1 VAWLTRISA
10 APRGIGTAAW
20 LIWRALTGV
29 WEPLWTGDPLV
40 EHGMAEALARFTWGP
55 LATLMAL
62 AAMTGLIAGVSVGRL
77 LQSYDAPLLI
87 LGALDAVLL
96 RDVLPLIVG
105 VFASGSVS
113 VELASQLGAMSLAR
127 EIEAIEAMGHDPVPR
142 VLGPALL
149 AVLLASPVHM
159 LAVALAAIAG
169 TMAPIHLAAHVSWR
183 EMANIALSNAAG
195 HALLT
200 GMAKVIVFAVI
211 AFGVGAA
218 VGAAPVRVQTAIG
231 RHAGRAFVI
240 GLLAIFFAAA
250 LWTILT

>member
-1 VAWLTRISA
+1 MAWLTRINA
-10 APRGIGTAAW
+10 APRGIGSGAW
-20 LIWRALTGV
+20 LTWRALTGV
-29 WEPLWTGDPLV
+29 WRPLWSGDPLV
-40 EHGMAEALARFTWGP
+40 ETGMVEALARFTWGP

-77 LQSYDAPLLI
+77 LQAYDAPLLI
-87 LGALDAVLL
+87 LGVLDAVLL

-142 VLGPALL
+142 VLGPALF
-149 AVLLASPVHM
+149 AVLIASPVHM

-169 TMAPIHLAAHVSWR
+169 TMVPIHLAAHVTWR
-183 EMANIALSNAAG
+183 EMATIALSPAAG
-195 HALLT
+195 QALLT
-200 GMAKVIVFAVI
+200 GLGKVLLFAVI

-218 VGAAPVRVQTAIG
+218 VGAAPVRVPTAIG

-250 LWTILT
+250 LWDTVS

>member
-1 VAWLTRISA
+1 MAWLTRIIA
-10 APRGIGTAAW
+10 VPRGIGSAAW
-20 LIWRALTGV
+20 LTWRALSGM
-29 WEPLWTGDPLV
+29 WGPLWTGDPLI
-40 EHGMAEALARFTWGP
+40 ETGMVEALARFTWGP
-55 LATLMAL
+55 LATLLAL
-62 AAMTGLIAGVSVGRL
+62 AAMTGLIAGLSVGRL

-87 LGALDAVLL
+87 LGVLDAVLL

-142 VLGPALL
+142 VLGPAVF

-169 TMAPIHLAAHVSWR
+169 TMLPINLAAHVSWR
-183 EMANIALSNAAG
+183 EMAAIALSTAVG
-195 HALLT
+195 RALLT
-200 GMAKVIVFAVI
+200 GVGKAVLFAVI
-211 AFGVGAA
+211 AFGVGAS
-218 VGAAPVRVQTAIG
+218 VGAAPVREPTAIG
-231 RHAGRAFVI
+231 RHAGRAFVT

-250 LWTILT
+250 LCDILA